1 MQELIENHRVI
12 VCTGSGGVG
21 KTTTSAALGIAAAK
35 MGKRVLVLTI
45 DPARRLATSLGIE
58 NCSADVRV
66 PGQTFAG
73 ELYAGMIDP
82 QRTFEDYVERHS
94 HSPAAAQRL
103 FDTVLYQQ
111 LSTTLAGSQEFT
123 SLARLHEAASSG
135 KYDLVILDTPPAAH
149 AVDFLLAPEKLNA
162 VFDSTIVSL
171 FMGRSS
177 GFGFAASAWKQGMKM
192 ILATLTY
199 LTGSEFVGN
208 FTHFFAAIDELAPA
222 IRQTNLQAQKLL
234 LDPTTAFV
242 LISSFDAAKIQE
254 GEAFHDQL
262 SAAGYHLRKVIVNR
276 AWPQWSQGSDSEHAA
291 VQSALRSGKA
301 HDLAALHEE
310 LQAYYSARGTLHTRF
325 NDILSVPEMDGEMIG
340 LPALERLAKLLV
352 AT

>member
-1 MQELIENHRVI
+1 
-12 VCTGSGGVG
+12 
-21 KTTTSAALGIAAAK
+21 
-35 MGKRVLVLTI
+35 
-45 DPARRLATSLGIE
+45 
-58 NCSADVRV
+58 
-66 PGQTFAG
+66 
-73 ELYAGMIDP
+73 
-82 QRTFEDYVERHS
+82 
-94 HSPAAAQRL
+94 
-103 FDTVLYQQ
+103 
-111 LSTTLAGSQEFT
+111 
-123 SLARLHEAASSG
+123 
-135 KYDLVILDTPPAAH
+135 
-149 AVDFLLAPEKLNA
+149 
-162 VFDSTIVSL
+162 
-171 FMGRSS
+171 
-177 GFGFAASAWKQGMKM
+177 M